1 MLQHQRAVTVD
12 KFQLEGIQVI
22 QVPPLIISS
31 TETPGSRRSTISQSA
46 CGPARWATDHCLDEA
61 TLCKLPQVGPHSR
74 MVYVELGTHRCVY
87 TDALVAPPV
96 LLGPNRWIRP
106 REQVHHHALSLTMS
120 PTLPSIPRACP
131 HHWIL
136 PLTHHM
142 SKHLFWDFRKVLLP
156 PDALRLL
163 EVHAQLLL
171 RLKAMQHF
179 QCFRS
184 RHNWTPL
191 SHGAIHLAIRW
202 MGDATAFRFPHHPV
216 AL

>member
-1 MLQHQRAVTVD
+1 M
-12 KFQLEGIQVI
+12 
-22 QVPPLIISS
+22 PPLIISS

-120 PTLPSIPRACP
+120 PDAAFYSKGMSTPLDPPPDPPYVEAPLLGLPESAP
-131 HHWIL
+131 
-136 PLTHHM
+136 
-142 SKHLFWDFRKVLLP
+142 S

-184 RHNWTPL
+184 RHNWTPV